1 MSSTTPGYVVSGPG
15 AVADRLPHDPEA
27 ERAVL
32 GAVLLDP
39 GAMLHIIEKLRVD
52 HFYLESHRIVY
63 QSCLDLH
70 EKGDAADLVTV
81 RNHLTEQ
88 GRLEQVGGVSYLSSL
103 VDSLPD
109 VANVV
114 HYAEI
119 VHDKAVKRQLMA
131 AAQRI
136 ISTCSLDHGEARDA
150 VELAQKDVYRIAE
163 DTLSGGLMPIRGL
176 TDSELANIEAARET
190 RSTLT
195 GLDTGFVRINE
206 LTSGLQRKD
215 LVILAARPSMG
226 KTSLGVNI
234 CAHAALRGG
243 KNVAIFSLEMAAEQ
257 LVRRLLSSEA
267 RVDQKRISGG
277 YLAKSDWPKL
287 ELTAQALRDVNL
299 WIDDTPGITALELSA
314 KARRLKQERG
324 LDLVMVDYMQLMS
337 GGARFNSRNEE
348 VSAIS
353 RNLKAVA
360 KELDVPMLV
369 LSQLSRQPER
379 RGGDHRPQL
388 SDLRES
394 GCLTADTTILRA
406 DTNDRVAIAEL
417 LKSNAREIPVWSVNE
432 ELQIV
437 PRTMSHVF
445 SSGTKPVFRLSLAS
459 GRRVKASGNHPFL
472 AFEGWKRL
480 DELKVGSRIG
490 VPRTLPDPMEP
501 VTWSEARIVLLAH
514 MIGDGS
520 FVRRQPIRY
529 ASQDEDNVEAVTKA
543 ALAFGVTAKGGWDE
557 QARSYQIRL
566 PAPYHL
572 THGKRNPIAEW
583 LDDLGLFGCRGHE
596 KHVPREVFALP
607 KEQVALFLR
616 HLWATDGHVSVRR
629 IRGRKSVAI
638 HYSTNSRRLADDVA
652 ALLLR
657 FDIVSRTKTSQKGS
671 YRPTHLVWITGAE
684 DQRRF
689 FDGIGAF
696 GPKKEPARKAL
707 AVLDN
712 ITSNTNVDTIP
723 RHVWSSVRERLAEI
737 GMTHRQYAAALGGS
751 FGGSSMFAF
760 CPSRPYLERVAA
772 VVEDDRLAKL
782 ARTDIFWDEVVA
794 IEDLGEEEVFDA
806 TVEGTHNFIAD
817 GIIVHNSI
825 EQDAD
830 VVMFIIRPSVYDREV
845 EDPRRAELII
855 AKQRN
860 GPIGEIDLIFQH
872 EFTRFENADF
882 SHEDGDAPW

>member
-1 MSSTTPGYVVSGPG
+1 MSSTTPGNVVSGPTPL
-15 AVADRLPHDPEA
+15 ADRLPHDPEA

-52 HFYLESHRIVY
+52 EFYLESHRIAY
-63 QSCLDLH
+63 QACLDLH

-81 RNHLTEQ
+81 RNHLSEQ
-88 GRLEQVGGVSYLSSL
+88 GRLEAVGGASYLSSL

-109 VANVV
+109 VANVI

-119 VHDKAVKRQLMA
+119 VHDKSVKRRLMA
-131 AAQRI
+131 AAQQI
-136 ISTCSLDHGEARDA
+136 LTTCSLDHGEAREA
-150 VELAQKDVYRIAE
+150 VESAQKDVFRIAE
-163 DTLSGGLMPIRGL
+163 DTLSGGLVPIRGL

-195 GLDTGFVRINE
+195 GLDTGYVRINE

-243 KNVAIFSLEMAAEQ
+243 KKVAIFSLEMAAEQ

-267 RVDQKRISGG
+267 RVDQKRIAGG

-287 ELTAQALRDVNL
+287 ELAAQALREVNL

-337 GGARFNSRNEE
+337 GGARFSSRNEE

-394 GCLTADTTILRA
+394 G
-406 DTNDRVAIAEL
+406 
-417 LKSNAREIPVWSVNE
+417 
-432 ELQIV
+432 
-437 PRTMSHVF
+437 
-445 SSGTKPVFRLSLAS
+445 
-459 GRRVKASGNHPFL
+459 
-472 AFEGWKRL
+472 
-480 DELKVGSRIG
+480 
-490 VPRTLPDPMEP
+490 
-501 VTWSEARIVLLAH
+501 
-514 MIGDGS
+514 
-520 FVRRQPIRY
+520 
-529 ASQDEDNVEAVTKA
+529 
-543 ALAFGVTAKGGWDE
+543 
-557 QARSYQIRL
+557 
-566 PAPYHL
+566 
-572 THGKRNPIAEW
+572 
-583 LDDLGLFGCRGHE
+583 
-596 KHVPREVFALP
+596 
-607 KEQVALFLR
+607 
-616 HLWATDGHVSVRR
+616 
-629 IRGRKSVAI
+629 
-638 HYSTNSRRLADDVA
+638 
-652 ALLLR
+652 
-657 FDIVSRTKTSQKGS
+657 
-671 YRPTHLVWITGAE
+671 
-684 DQRRF
+684 
-689 FDGIGAF
+689 
-696 GPKKEPARKAL
+696 
-707 AVLDN
+707 
-712 ITSNTNVDTIP
+712 
-723 RHVWSSVRERLAEI
+723 
-737 GMTHRQYAAALGGS
+737 
-751 FGGSSMFAF
+751 
-760 CPSRPYLERVAA
+760 
-772 VVEDDRLAKL
+772 
-782 ARTDIFWDEVVA
+782 
-794 IEDLGEEEVFDA
+794 
-806 TVEGTHNFIAD
+806 
-817 GIIVHNSI
+817 SI

-830 VVMFIIRPSVYDREV
+830 VVMFIIRPSVYDRDA

-860 GPIGEIDLIFQH
+860 GPIGEVDLVFQH

-882 SHEDGDAPW
+882 SHDDGDAPW